1 MKGILIKADTLRNK
15 TLSKE
20 IPNNKPGF
28 YKWWAKLEELKILLN
43 SSQLNERYLDLLL
56 PHLTKKRINDED
68 YYYIYVGVAIK
79 ESIYARLD
87 WHVNQKHSR
96 TSVESG
102 FLSTL
107 RQTLSSLIEGN
118 QYAENATN
126 TFIDK
131 LYIEYYPIDLNI
143 KSEEA
148 KTTIEDIEKFEME
161 TNCLPLNIKDN
172 KNELLRKF
180 LKELKNARK
189 YSKQL

>member
-1 MKGILIKADTLRNK
+1 MKGILIKANTLRDKELN
-15 TLSKE
+15 KE

-28 YKWWAKLEELKILLN
+28 YKWWVKSEELEILLN
-43 SSQLNERYLDLLL
+43 SNQLNDKYLEVLL
-56 PHLTKKRINDED
+56 PHLTKKKINNEE

-87 WHVNQKHSR
+87 WHVNQRHTR
-96 TSVESG
+96 VSVESG

-118 QYAENATN
+118 QYAEEETN
-126 TFIDK
+126 IFIDK

-148 KTTIEDIEKFEME
+148 KTTIENIEKSEME

-172 KNELLRKF
+172 KNSYLKEF
-180 LKELKNARK
+180 LKELKIARK
-189 YSKQL
+189 LSK